1 MAYMGDN
8 YYMGANYWLYPAWN
22 RLQTGGTSTGCSAV
36 ARSVRCPVAKQ
47 GKRGRKAAREA
58 ARLPPAQFFS
68 GPGTQAVPSNGLNY
82 FQSQKDS
89 ASPIT
94 TGIAMGEK
102 CKNAT
107 VAGNEDQ
114 S

>member
-47 GKRGRKAAREA
+47 GKRGRKAARGA
-58 ARLPPAQFFS
+58 ARLPPAQFFRARELRLSQATALTTFS
-68 GPGTQAVPSNGLNY
+68 GRR
-82 FQSQKDS
+82 
-89 ASPIT
+89 
-94 TGIAMGEK
+94 IA
-102 CKNAT
+102 
-107 VAGNEDQ
+107 Q
-114 S
+114 RQ